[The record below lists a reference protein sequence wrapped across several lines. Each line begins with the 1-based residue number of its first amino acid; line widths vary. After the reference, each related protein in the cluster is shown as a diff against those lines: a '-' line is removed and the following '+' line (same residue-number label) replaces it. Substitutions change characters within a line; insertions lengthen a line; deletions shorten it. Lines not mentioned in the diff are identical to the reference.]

1 MARQIESRKKTWYAI
16 HTYSGYEDR
25 VKEELEQRIESLG
38 LGDLIFEVIVPKEK
52 SIEIKNGKRK
62 TVEKKIFP
70 GYVVVQM
77 ILTDETWYHVR
88 NTPHVTGFVGSGI
101 HPSPMSEGEIKNLQK
116 RMGQE
121 EPKYKIDVEK
131 GEAVSII
138 DGPFKGFEGVV
149 DEVDLERG
157 RIKALV
163 SMFGRETSVELDFLQ
178 VKKV

>member
-1 MARQIESRKKTWYAI
+1 MARQIESTKKEWYAI

-25 VKEELEQRIESLG
+25 VQDELEQRIESLG
-38 LGDLIFEVIVPKEK
+38 LADRIFSVIVPKEK

-62 TVEKKIFP
+62 TIEKKIFP
-70 GYVVVQM
+70 GYVVVEM
-77 ILTDETWYHVR
+77 VLTDETWYHVR

-101 HPSPMSEGEIKNLQK
+101 HPSPMSAEEIKTLQK

-121 EPKYKIDVEK
+121 EPKFKINVVK
-131 GEAVSII
+131 GDAVSII
-138 DGPFKGFEGVV
+138 DGPFKGFEAIINEV
-149 DEVDLERG
+149 DEEKG

-178 VKKV
+178 IKKV